1 MNIYQHIDYTLLEPT
16 TTESEIIDLCVEA
29 KNFGF
34 NSICINS
41 CYVSIAKK
49 LLKYSNIK
57 VSTVIGYPLGAMAT
71 ASKVY
76 EAQKAIEDGA
86 DEINMVINLG
96 YLKSQKYISM
106 LQDIVKVK
114 QALGTKSLAVII
126 EISELNKNEIIKA
139 CEICVDSNAD
149 YIKTS
154 TGFSKNGATLT
165 AVKMIRKTV
174 KDQAKIIASG
184 GIEDFE
190 TAIKYVEVGADRV
203 ASSNISG
210 LKKKT
215 QQLRNKAL
223 FEKYMESR
231 KSDDHISESEQ
242 QSSYRQ
248 ETR

>member
-16 TTESEIIDLCVEA
+16 TTESDIIDLCVEA

-49 LLKYSNIK
+49 LLKFTNVK

-76 EAQKAIEDGA
+76 EAQKALEDGA

-106 LQDIVKVK
+106 LQDISKVK
-114 QALGTKSLAVII
+114 QAIGKIPLAVII
-126 EISELNKNEIIKA
+126 EISELSKNEIIKA
-139 CEICVDSNAD
+139 CEICIQGKVD
-149 YIKTS
+149 YVKTS

-165 AVKMIRKTV
+165 AVKMIKKTL
-174 KDQAKIIASG
+174 KDEAKIIASG

-190 TAIKYVEVGADRV
+190 TAIKYVEVGANRV
-203 ASSNISG
+203 ASSYISG
-210 LKKKT
+210 LKKKS
-215 QQLRNKAL
+215 QQLRNKAI
-223 FEKYMESR
+223 FEKYLSNR
-231 KSDDHISESEQ
+231 KDDDIVSEPKG
-242 QSSYRQ
+242 QSSYR
-248 ETR
+248 